1 MTEILDTLF
10 QRRSSSGSSGGTRPV
25 FTSDARTNALMIYSN
40 PSDRQVIEELLS
52 VLDAR
57 ELGDSL
63 QRIVPRLVPL
73 QHADAAQVLDIVR
86 DVYRSSINADG
97 GRRPLRIP
105 EGVSSEVALL
115 MQQINASSS
124 GPLLTVGVDET
135 TNSIVLRAP
144 TDLAKEVTEFI
155 EQMDR
160 QSIEKPASR
169 VLIVPL
175 KSVNAERIEKAI
187 ESLLRGRR

>member
-1 MTEILDTLF
+1 
-10 QRRSSSGSSGGTRPV
+10 
-25 FTSDARTNALMIYSN
+25 
-40 PSDRQVIEELLS
+40 
-52 VLDAR
+52 
-57 ELGDSL
+57 
-63 QRIVPRLVPL
+63 
-73 QHADAAQVLDIVR
+73 VLDIVR
-86 DVYRSSINADG
+86 DVYRSSINAEA

-144 TDLAKEVTEFI
+144 ADLAKEVTEFI

-169 VLIVPL
+169 VLVVPL

>member
-1 MTEILDTLF
+1 
-10 QRRSSSGSSGGTRPV
+10 
-25 FTSDARTNALMIYSN
+25 
-40 PSDRQVIEELLS
+40 
-52 VLDAR
+52 
-57 ELGDSL
+57 
-63 QRIVPRLVPL
+63 
-73 QHADAAQVLDIVR
+73 
-86 DVYRSSINADG
+86 
-97 GRRPLRIP
+97 
-105 EGVSSEVALL
+105 

-144 TDLAKEVTEFI
+144 TDLAKEVTDFI